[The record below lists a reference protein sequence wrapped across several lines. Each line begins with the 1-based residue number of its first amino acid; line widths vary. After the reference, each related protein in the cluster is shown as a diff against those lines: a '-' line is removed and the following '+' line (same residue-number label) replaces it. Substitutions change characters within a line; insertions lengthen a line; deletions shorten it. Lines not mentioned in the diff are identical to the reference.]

1 MCTLDFRK
9 VFNIPQIDIFLF
21 CFEIMSESGIRQ
33 WPINLCTS
41 PMMMIHKKIPLSVDY
56 NQWLKVE
63 TFGWT
68 LNLMNQPTKIQ

>member
-1 MCTLDFRK
+1 MADKFMY
-9 VFNIPQIDIFLF
+9 IPNDDDTQKDT
-21 CFEIMSESGIRQ
+21 
-33 WPINLCTS
+33 P
-41 PMMMIHKKIPLSVDY
+41 SVDY